1 MSADKCIE
9 YIKARLHNSLNPKGA
24 KNQKFEEALTEEGPA
39 REAIEEFCG
48 GGNKRLLVATLGRGD
63 VPEVTNELPETFRRK
78 LIYFLKPPEIDPNNK
93 LDISDLRNKVLC
105 AELTD
110 NLLENLKGLMN
121 EIVCPLV
128 RTPKNREG
136 WPSVSTKEVMLHLD
150 KYMSSLHVAVG
161 QSAGRTLLPPPVPQA
176 YDENIPEAERV
187 HHLQSVVIEWS
198 QLISDITSKTPE
210 MLHEKGNPTPLEE
223 IKFWKEKA
231 ADLEN
236 VQKQLQ
242 SEQTQGVIKILSE
255 KKSPYIKDFK
265 ELETKVGTS
274 IAEAR
279 ENLQF
284 LKALEKY
291 FKEISNCM
299 EFDETPLLF
308 PPLLHLMILVWKTSK
323 TYNTKKRLL
332 NLMQEVSNL
341 VIEKASAHC
350 AGQEIWKHVENEDTK
365 EAKKL
370 LQQAVD
376 ICKKLKVSF
385 AEYQKIASQELPE
398 NGEAWDVDANDVFIR
413 LNTFI
418 ERCKDVDEFLS
429 VHLCFDKLQPG
440 RIVFGSSKGLELTE
454 HLEKV
459 YAKFTK
465 SAKEF
470 QDVKYDVIDID
481 ADEFD
486 DDFFAFRMK
495 IRQLERTLGAM
506 LIDGYEDITTI
517 LARYDLLEA
526 FGDIIQR
533 PLIKDAL
540 EKKQHTLLKEYRD
553 ELISVQARF
562 LEERDNPC
570 LDVNKSPL
578 AGVLQWC
585 KGLMGRIEVAEN
597 SIDRYTMDTKNGD
610 LAKEVVQLHET
621 VIKMMKDFMN
631 EKIEAWKGEVKG
643 SSQTKLDLP
652 LLTREEDTRKLNV
665 NFDPSLV
672 RLLQEVRYM
681 HLLHLDVPDYAEVIY
696 EQHEKYREFTGKLEL
711 VKNMYNEMITT
722 LHPVEYPLIAEEVKN
737 MDGLLEDGI
746 ASINWNSDVAREF
759 IDKNLK
765 KTTEIYQ
772 RVTLMH
778 DNFKKI
784 MDKLESFA
792 LVPLFER
799 KAKTI
804 TAYAQ
809 GELLK
814 TIATEKDKG
823 RLIDLDGKQREF
835 AKLLAST
842 CKSLEVDKGSDIWK
856 NYLIYVEESIEKY
869 LAKNIVVSTQALL
882 DQFDEKKL
890 AKGEVMPLVTV
901 KLELEGKEV
910 ELNALSDEK
919 KVDPDDIDAKDI
931 FKIVL
936 DWAKD
941 FFHVGSVMKK
951 FSDGKDYLD
960 RLKDNKT
967 EIELFLDKKRGTIK
981 TSVDQ
986 QMKTLQ
992 AVLDRTQASTS
1003 QLRKQFEDFEALWAT
1018 SLEDEF
1024 QSFMELLEQKKE
1036 KWMKAN
1042 EGKSMSPMTESEIEL
1057 KEFEKKIVKYRKF
1070 RTEVESMDSP
1080 VEIGWLKINC
1090 DPIKNTLEEWVTK
1103 RINNFTSYLFNEVTF
1118 KLNTVEMQMIE
1129 VNKGLKEVSPDSP
1142 NVSQEL
1148 KDVLGYIQTVRT
1160 REKEVKNMFEPMR
1173 ATVKLLTK
1181 YGRPFSEEENK
1192 SLTDAPQKWEATC
1205 KKVDKVSE
1213 SIQKL
1218 QTAEVEKIKAR
1229 VREYFDTVLSVR
1241 RDFQNQDAFNFGAGI
1256 EAAYKSMEEQY
1267 NKLNEVENRI
1277 DNLTAEELLF
1287 ECENKSASY
1296 KKKVELCR
1304 HENKNLKIIWD
1315 FASLVHWMFT
1325 EWEKTLWNDIDAE
1338 KLGEECKKL
1347 QKQFRKYK
1355 KQCGQYKAYLGL
1367 DDKIKNMM
1375 VILPLIS
1382 DLHSESMKDRHWDR
1396 LMKETKKHFVMGPK
1410 FCLKDMIDLDLHK
1423 FQDTV
1428 GDIVDEA
1435 DKQAKI
1441 QVQLAR
1447 IKTTWADMKLEF
1459 QEHKSGVMMLQPSE
1473 DLTIALEENMA
1484 SLQTMQA
1491 QGKNVEFFRK
1501 DVDYWTDCLRTVE
1514 TVFNDWVE
1522 VQTNW
1527 GSLETIFIG
1536 SEDIRK
1542 QLPQDAARFE
1552 GIDSK
1557 FRALMQEV
1565 VKTPKVTDALNDKK
1579 RLRLLDEMKTG
1590 LEQCEKS
1597 LFAYLEVKRM
1607 FFPRFY
1613 FVSNAALLDILSNG
1627 GNPQAIQKHL
1637 GDCFNNVIRLQF
1649 KKEEKALSTPELKDL
1664 ESMLKKNGDIWCTQW
1679 KKGTGE
1685 AEKLAEKYCNGQ
1697 SEEKKKEWFN
1707 KLYEE
1712 WKAAPFTKFATGM
1725 YSSAGKE
1732 YIEFHEP
1739 YECKGAV
1746 EAWLRNLVKHHNET
1760 MIRKLGVAKFEA
1772 DHWHEKPRHKWLFDF
1787 SAQNA
1792 LTASFTVWTEEV
1804 EAQFEALAEG
1814 NETALKDYLKV
1825 YDERLSHLID
1835 LVLGRLNKRDRV
1847 KVITLI
1853 TIDVHS
1859 RDVVQMLIDRKVADA
1874 EAFDWQ
1880 CQMRYY
1886 WDKEKRVCDTKI
1898 MDSTFHNSFEYI
1910 GNTGRLV
1917 ITPLTDRCYITLSQ
1931 ALTLKMGGAPAGPAG
1946 TGKTETVKDLGR
1958 GVGIPVYVFNC
1969 SEQMN
1974 VESMSAIYK
1983 GLSQVGAWG
1992 CFDEFNRIR
2001 IEVLSVVAT
2010 QVTCVLNALK
2020 TNAKEFDMMGDSLKM
2035 VPTVGMFITM
2045 NPGYAGRTE
2054 LPENLKAL
2062 FRPCAMVVPDTR
2074 LICENMLMSEGFRG
2088 ARVLAYKFTTLYNLS
2103 KELLS
2108 QQRFYDWGLRATKAV
2123 LRVAGGLKREAPPGT
2138 EEDVVLMRALRDF
2151 NLPKLVQEDKDIFRQ
2166 LCSDLFPGR
2175 SNVARIMDQDLVN
2188 ATKEACIKMKLQPEA
2203 GFMDKVVEMQEL
2215 FNIRHSVFII
2225 GPASAG
2231 KTKIWNCLAEANKIL
2246 NNNVVFMPLNPKA
2259 VRNNDLYGYLTKTEW
2274 HDGILS
2280 TIMRDMARNNPPYKA
2295 EQNVKWI
2302 VLDGDV
2308 DAEWIESL
2316 NTVMDDN
2323 KVLTLVS
2330 NERIP
2335 LSDAM
2340 RLLFEVANLNHATP
2354 ATVSRAGILYVNP
2367 GDVGPKPFLDSW
2379 LAQQN
2384 FAPTGKRDDKLKSH
2398 LSALF
2403 NKYASFEDMYEIR
2416 KETDPVVPV
2425 GQITK
2430 MKSLCYLMEG
2440 ILDEMNVTFLK
2451 GMNKNQLEEAG
2462 TILHSDAAATYLEAA
2477 FAYAAAWALGGMNI
2491 NEKNND
2497 SRRRFNSWWKVK
2509 HKKDVEYKALDA
2521 KKGFDVFSFFP
2532 DEKGEMKMWESVV
2545 PDYKAGANANLVTQ
2559 VFVPTDETLRVTR
2572 ILDLISKTAY
2582 TPTGMPNRPGREQC
2596 WGVMLV
2602 GGAGTG
2608 KTAIIENY
2616 LRNETDEQTV
2626 FKTINLNFYTD
2637 AVALKDILESAITKR
2652 QGRTFGP
2659 PVPKKLI
2666 YYVDDINMQK
2676 VDTYDTQ
2683 STSELIRQ
2691 HMDYGVWYDTKALDQ
2706 KTIVDT
2712 QYLSSMNPKAGSFTI
2727 NPRLQSH
2734 FTTVGCMMP
2743 TKDTLNG
2750 IFSQVMTSHMQDF
2763 KDEVKAMTPRLVD
2776 ACIDIHSRVADKF
2789 LPSSVKFH
2797 YLFNMRELGKLFQG
2811 LCRSEKTKSTRTSM
2825 MYLFQHECMRVY
2837 HDRLL
2842 SRDDVQLFIKEVET
2856 MKGKHFVDE
2865 VRLAREEAKAEEEKA
2880 AAAAGGEE
2888 KKKDKKKGDE
2898 PVIFTTFEKAGG
2910 LYQKSDSMS
2919 KLRVVLDGKLEEY
2932 NEENATMD
2940 LVLFGMAMEHVTRIC
2955 RIVEQ
2960 DRGNALLVGVGGS
2973 GKQSLSR
2980 LAAKGICG
2988 YEVFQIK
2995 VTQTYRES
3003 DLKTDL
3009 QTLYKKTGEKNQQVA
3024 FLLTDAQIVD
3034 DKWLVYINDT
3044 LSSGYVPDLFAPE
3057 DLEGIC
3063 GGLRSAAKAEG
3074 IPDNP
3079 TALMDFFISRVR
3091 RNLHIIL
3098 CFSPVGDVMRQRCR
3112 KFPGLINCTE
3122 IDWFHPWPREALK
3135 SVSERFISTMPAF
3148 ESKPALLP
3156 KVSSHMAE
3164 VHLAVE
3170 NASEQYLRAEKRYFY
3185 TTPKSFLE
3193 LIAFYKSLFEKS
3205 KTKLDKSI
3213 ERLEKGIAVL
3223 ANTGAKV
3230 AELQDD
3236 LKRTMVIVE
3245 EKKVAAAAAIK
3256 DANEK
3261 KSVVEREQAIAD
3273 KEAAKASVIEQEAN
3287 DFKNKCQDDL
3297 DKVQPILDAA
3307 TKAVDCLEV
3316 KQIQTFKSFT
3326 NPPSGTPLVTDS
3338 VAILLGKDGKGWS
3351 PGWKSGKKLLSNPSA
3366 LIEELKAF
3374 DGRVIPEDRVTKAD
3388 KIISQEVFTVEIMMG
3403 KSEAAA
3409 NLCGWVCNIVRFY
3422 KVYKDVA
3429 PKMKALEEAQARAK
3443 AAADQVAALNAKVAQ
3458 LQAALDAAIKSKE
3471 AAEDEKA
3478 KVEADAKKCQD
3489 KLFTA
3494 DRLVGGLAGEKIRW
3508 GESVKQFKAQAETM
3522 IGDVMLSAAFVSY
3535 IGAFNAEFRMKLWK
3549 HTWMKDLEKKQIPI
3563 RENLD
3568 PLRMLSNES
3577 MFAQWQNEGLAA
3589 DRNSFE
3595 NAAILCQCKRWP
3607 LLIDPQLQGSKWIEN
3622 HYPDMKKITMNTKN
3636 WMRTV
3641 KEGVQFG
3648 YTVYLHSILENLDAS
3663 LDPVVAQQI
3672 VRGRGGKGAQI
3683 NLGELVDYDMNF
3695 KLVIQTKL
3703 PNPHYKPEIA
3713 AQTTLINFMVTESG
3727 LEDQLLAL
3735 VVNKE
3740 RPDLEE
3746 KKAALVRAI
3755 NEYNIEL
3762 AALEDKLL
3770 AMLNEADPN
3779 TILDNIELID
3789 GLELTKSKSV
3799 EVNQKVSE
3807 AKEAEIQI
3815 NEARN
3820 KYRAVA
3826 QEASWIYFLLM
3837 QLWTVDH
3844 MYQYSLAAFTTFF
3857 FKAIDRADKPKDPND
3872 VKFRVAA
3879 LKKTI
3884 RITIFRWVNRG
3895 TFSRHKMILVAQLL
3909 FKLMRKRSPDLKV
3922 DFNKTYFKFL
3932 LQGTKKFGEEKP
3944 PTLNWLPDAS
3954 WASLCA
3960 LAELKGFDSL
3970 ATDVVASPNRFKE
3983 WYNKPRPE
3991 VLPLPSNWRKLIQ
4004 QNFFMHMLVVRA
4016 IRPDRLT
4023 ASMNIYAER
4032 TLPDGKNYTQCDAGV
4047 SFTEILKRSLDDS
4060 ATTTPIFFILS
4071 PGADPVVNLQ
4081 DIGSKNGYFP
4091 KKWHRVALG
4100 EGQDVVAMR
4109 KLAIGVKE
4117 GHWVILE
4124 NIHLM
4129 PSWTGELEKA
4139 LNDYTSEGAYHPDFR
4154 LFLSAEPSNKIPIGL
4169 LERSIK
4175 LTNEP
4180 PQGLTQNLKR
4190 AFATFEKE
4198 EFEYK
4203 DGKVKMIL
4211 FALCHFHAV
4220 IIERCKFGPKG
4231 WNRSY
4236 PFNTGDLENSGQ
4248 VLSNYLERG
4257 SGGDKIPWSDL
4268 RYIFGEILYGG
4279 HITDDWDRRL
4289 NMTYMR
4295 FYFRAELLDGM
4306 ELFPF
4311 SESYPDEK
4319 FPSPEPLP
4327 YDEYFT
4333 YIDEYLKVESPVAYG
4348 MHPNA
4353 EIAVRTLEGE
4363 NLFKVVQELQPRGS
4377 DDSDESGG
4385 QEAKEEEN
4393 PVRALL
4399 NAILE
4404 RVKPIQFDTEDI
4416 ATRIGSE
4423 ERGPYQNVFLQECD
4437 RMNVLRNE
4445 IKDSL
4450 EELELGMKGELQ
4462 MSDRME
4468 ELAQSLELNRVPSG
4482 WVAKAYPSLRKLA
4495 EWLDNLMERAEQL
4508 QKWTDEP
4515 TAIPVV
4521 TDLSLCFN
4529 PQSFLT
4535 SIMQVT
4541 AQTQQKELDKLTI
4554 MTDVTRKQPEE
4565 LEVAVRDGAYVTGLW
4580 LEAARWDS
4588 KQSCLEECLPRV
4600 LFDRMPVIVCRAIL
4614 RDKLEKNGVYT
4625 CPCYKTTDR
4634 GPTYVFDAT
4643 LRTKAPA
4650 DKWILSGVVMLL
4662 EVPMA

>member
-1 MSADKCIE
+1 M
-9 YIKARLHNSLNPKGA
+9 
-24 KNQKFEEALTEEGPA
+24 
-39 REAIEEFCG
+39 
-48 GGNKRLLVATLGRGD
+48 
-63 VPEVTNELPETFRRK
+63 
-78 LIYFLKPPEIDPNNK
+78 
-93 LDISDLRNKVLC
+93 
-105 AELTD
+105 
-110 NLLENLKGLMN
+110 
-121 EIVCPLV
+121 
-128 RTPKNREG
+128 
-136 WPSVSTKEVMLHLD
+136 STKEVMLQLNQ
-150 KYMSSLHVAVG
+150 YASSLHVAVG
-161 QSAGRTLLPPPVPQA
+161 QSAGRTLLPPPLPQA
-176 YDENIPEAERV
+176 YDEKVDEQERV
-187 HHLQSVVIEWS
+187 HLLQSIVIEWS
-198 QLISDITSKTPE
+198 NLLGAITSKDPVE
-210 MLHEKGNPTPLEE
+210 MHDTGAPTPVDE
-223 IKFWKEKA
+223 IKYWKEHKE
-231 ADLEN
+231 DLSN
-236 VQKQLQ
+236 VRQQLR
-242 SEQTQGVIKILSE
+242 SEQTQGVIKILTE
-255 KKSPYIKDFK
+255 KKSPYIKEFK
-265 ELETKVGTS
+265 ELEAKVSTC
-274 IAEAR
+274 IEAAQ
-279 ENLQF
+279 ENLMY
-284 LKALEKY
+284 LKILEKY
-291 FKEISNCM
+291 FKEIDNCS
-299 EFDETPLLF
+299 ELGEVPDLF
-308 PPLLHLMILVWKTSK
+308 APMFHLMIMTWKTSK
-323 TYNTKKRLL
+323 SYNTKERLV
-332 NLMQEVSNL
+332 NLMRENSNL
-341 VIEKASAHC
+341 VIQKAMAHC
-350 AGQEIWKHVENEDTK
+350 SGQDIWKFVNNDSTGD
-365 EAKKL
+365 AKKL
-370 LQQAVD
+370 LAEVMQ
-376 ICKKLKVSF
+376 ICKAFKTTF
-385 AEYQKIASQELPE
+385 AEYQKIASQELE
-398 NGEAWDVDANDVFIR
+398 DSGDTWDVEHNDVFMR

-418 ERCKDVDEFLS
+418 ERCKDLDEFLT
-429 VHLCFDKLQPG
+429 VLMCFEKLEPG
-440 RIVFGSSKGLELTE
+440 RVVYGGSKGLELTE

-459 YAKFTK
+459 HAKFMN
-465 SAKEF
+465 AAREF
-470 QDVKYDVIDID
+470 QNVKYDVVDVD
-481 ADEFD
+481 AEEFD
-486 DDFFAFRMK
+486 DDFFAFRVQVQK
-495 IRQLERTLGAM
+495 LEKTLAAM
-506 LIDGYEDITTI
+506 IIDSYHDGTTI
-517 LARYDLLEA
+517 ISRFDLLQT
-526 FGDIIQR
+526 FGDVIQR
-533 PLIKDAL
+533 PLIKEEL
-540 EKKQHTLLKEYRD
+540 EKKELELLKEYRD
-553 ELISVQARF
+553 ELMHVQNKF
-562 LEERDNPC
+562 LTEKHNPF
-570 LDVNKSPL
+570 LDVNKAPL
-578 AGVLQWC
+578 AGKLQWC
-585 KGLMGRIEVAEN
+585 QALVDRIESSN
-597 SIDRYTMDTKNGD
+597 KQIKNYIITTSTSD
-610 LAKEVVQLHET
+610 LSKEVVSLDKKVMAALREY
-621 VIKMMKDFMN
+621 MN
-631 EKIEAWKGEVKG
+631 EGVDEWKGEVKKT
-643 SSQTKLDLP
+643 SQSKLDQP
-652 LLTREEDTRKLNV
+652 LLARDAKTRKLTV

-672 RLLQEVRYM
+672 RTLSEVRY
-681 HLLHLDVPDYAEVIY
+681 LLILKLDVPDYAEVIY
-696 EQHEKYREFTGKLEL
+696 EQNDRFREFTGKLEL

-737 MDGLLEDGI
+737 MDQLLEDGL
-746 ASINWNSDVAREF
+746 ATINWNSDTARDF
-759 IDKNLK
+759 IEKNLK
-765 KTTEIYQ
+765 KTTEIYG

-778 DNFKKI
+778 DHFKQI
-784 MDKLESFA
+784 CDMLDKFA
-792 LVPLFER
+792 IVPLMER
-799 KAKTI
+799 KAKPVI
-804 TAYAQ
+804 CQ
-809 GELLK
+809 VQKDLLK
-814 TIATEKDKG
+814 HVATDKDKG
-823 RLIDLDGKQREF
+823 RLHELDRKQKKF
-835 AKLLAST
+835 AKLLAKT
-842 CKSLEVDKGSDIWK
+842 CEAMEADKSSDIWK
-856 NYLIYVEESIEKY
+856 NYLKYVEEHILKY
-869 LAKNIVVSTQALL
+869 LAKNVVTSLQYLIN
-882 DQFDEKKL
+882 QFDQKKL
-890 AKGEVMPLVTV
+890 AKGEILPLLSI
-901 KLELEGKEV
+901 KLELDEEV
-910 ELNALSDEK
+910 EFNALYDEK
-919 KVDPDDIDAKDI
+919 KDVDPNDKDVW
-931 FKIVL
+931 KIVQG
-936 DWAKD
+936 WANQ
-941 FFHVGSVMKK
+941 FFEVGQVMKR
-951 FSDGKDYLD
+951 FSDGKDYLQD
-960 RLKDNKT
+960 LIDNKT
-967 EIELFLDKKRGTIK
+967 ETVVQRDEKLGPLK
-981 TSVDQ
+981 TSVADR
-986 QMKTLQ
+986 MKTLQ
-992 AVLDRTQASTS
+992 RMLDSS
-1003 QLRKQFEDFEALWAT
+1003 QSECSKLRNKYEDFEELWGST
-1018 SLEDEF
+1018 LEEEF
-1024 QSFMELLEQKKE
+1024 TEFMKNLIEKKKKAAKKE
-1036 KWMKAN
+1036 
-1042 EGKSMSPMTESEIEL
+1042 EGKFSPMAESELEL
-1057 KEFEKKIVKYRKF
+1057 KEFEKKIVKYRKL
-1070 RTEVESMDSP
+1070 RAEVEAMTTP
-1080 VEIGWLKINC
+1080 VEIQWLKIDC
-1090 DPIKNTLEEWVTK
+1090 TPVKNSLLDWTTK

-1129 VNKGLKEVSPDSP
+1129 VNAGLKEVSPDSP

-1148 KDVLGYIQTVRT
+1148 KDVLGYIQVVRT

-1192 SLTDAPQKWEATC
+1192 SLTDAPQKWDSTC

-1229 VREYFDTVLSVR
+1229 VRDFHEVVLTVR
-1241 RDFQNQDAFNFGAGI
+1241 REFGSQDAFEFERGI
-1256 EAAYKSMEEQY
+1256 EKAYASMEAQY
-1267 NKLNEVENRI
+1267 NKLNETEQKI
-1277 DNLTAEELLF
+1277 DELTKEELLF

-1296 KKKVELCR
+1296 KKKIDLCR
-1304 HENKNLKIIWD
+1304 NENRNLKIIWD
-1315 FASLVHWMFT
+1315 MASLIHWTFT

-1355 KQCGQYKAYLGL
+1355 KQCGQMKAYMGL

-1396 LMKETKKHFVMGPK
+1396 LKKETKKNFEMGPK
-1410 FCLKDMIDLDLHK
+1410 FCLKDMLNLELHL
-1423 FQDTV
+1423 FQETV

-1441 QVQLAR
+1441 HVQLER
-1447 IKTTWADMKLEF
+1447 IKSIWSTMKLEF
-1459 QEHKSGVMMLQPSE
+1459 EEHKSGVNMLKPSE

-1501 DVDYWTDCLRTVE
+1501 DVDFWTDCLRTVE
-1514 TVFNDWVE
+1514 TVFNDWIE

-1552 GIDSK
+1552 KIDAE
-1557 FRALMQEV
+1557 FRKLMEEV
-1565 VKTPKVTDALNDKK
+1565 VKTPLVTDALNDKK
-1579 RLRLLDEMKTG
+1579 RLKILDEMKNG
-1590 LEQCEKS
+1590 LQQCEKK
-1597 LFAYLEVKRM
+1597 LFQYLEVKRM

-1627 GNPQAIQKHL
+1627 SNPQAIQKHL

-1649 KKEEKALSTPELKDL
+1649 KKEEKDLPSPELRELEEVLRKEGDL
-1664 ESMLKKNGDIWCTQW
+1664 WCLKWQKGSESQ
-1679 KKGTGE
+1679 
-1685 AEKLAEKYCNGQ
+1685 KLAQKYAKGMDDTKQ
-1697 SEEKKKEWFN
+1697 KAWFN
-1707 KLYEE
+1707 ELYDK
-1712 WKAAPFTKFATGM
+1712 WKAAKYTKFATGM
-1725 YSSAGKE
+1725 YSAAGKE
-1732 YIEFHEP
+1732 YIPFHEP
-1739 YECKGAV
+1739 YECTGAV
-1746 EAWLRNLVKHHNET
+1746 EAWLRNLVVHHQET
-1760 MIRKLGVAKFEA
+1760 MTRLLGTAKGEA
-1772 DHWHEKPRHKWLFDF
+1772 DLWHEKPRHVWLFDY
-1787 SAQNA
+1787 SAQHA
-1792 LTASFTVWTEEV
+1792 LTASFTVWTEEC
-1804 EAQFEALAEG
+1804 EAQFEALSEG
-1814 NETALKDYLKV
+1814 NETAMKDYLKT
-1825 YDERLSHLID
+1825 YKKRLDHLID

-1859 RDVVQMLIDRKVADA
+1859 YDVIQMLIDNKISDC
-1874 EAFDWQ
+1874 EQFDWQ

-1886 WDKEKRVCDTKI
+1886 WDKEKRDCLTKI
-1898 MDSTFHNSFEYI
+1898 MDSTFHNSYEYI

-1974 VESMSAIYK
+1974 VQSMSAIYK
-1983 GLSQVGAWG
+1983 GLSQTGGWG

-2020 TNAKEFDMMGDSLKM
+2020 DNATDFEMMGEPLKM

-2103 KELLS
+2103 KELLT
-2108 QQRFYDWGLRATKAV
+2108 QQKFYDWGLRATKAV
-2123 LRVAGGLKREAPPGT
+2123 LRVAGGLKRAAPKGT
-2138 EEDVVLMRALRDF
+2138 EEDIVLMRALRDF

-2175 SNVARIMDQDLVN
+2175 SNVPRIMDEDLVKAVKK
-2188 ATKEACIKMKLQPEA
+2188 ATVQMKLQPEA

-2231 KTKIWNCLAEANKIL
+2231 KTEVWNCLALANKIL
-2246 NNNVVFMPLNPKA
+2246 GNQVVFMPLNPKA

-2280 TIMRDMARNNPPYKA
+2280 TIMRDMARNRPPYRE

-2335 LSDAM
+2335 LSDSM

-2367 GDVGPKPFLDSW
+2367 GDVGAKPFLDSW
-2379 LAQQN
+2379 LHSQKFGEGEDVKLRQN
-2384 FAPTGKRDDKLKSH
+2384 
-2398 LSALF
+2398 LSSLF
-2403 NKYASFEDMYEIR
+2403 NKYCSFEDLYEIR
-2416 KETDPVVPV
+2416 KETQPVVPV
-2425 GQITK
+2425 GEITK
-2430 MKSLCYLMEG
+2430 IKSMCFIMEG
-2440 ILDEMNVTFLK
+2440 LLDEMRARFLK
-2451 GMNKNQLEEAG
+2451 GMNKEQLKEAG
-2462 TILHSDAAATYLEAA
+2462 TLLHNETVSKYLESA
-2477 FAYAAAWALGGMNI
+2477 FAYAAVWAMGGMNI

-2497 SRRRFNSWWKVK
+2497 SRRRFNSWWKQK
-2509 HKKDVEYKALDA
+2509 HKKDVEYTSQDA
-2521 KKGFDVFSFFP
+2521 KKPFDAFSFFP
-2532 DEKGEMKMWESVV
+2532 DEKGMMKEWDGVV
-2545 PDYKAGANANLVTQ
+2545 PKYAPGANAHLVTQ

-2572 ILDLISKTAY
+2572 IVDLLCSTAY
-2582 TPTGMPNRPGREQC
+2582 MADGKHRKGRKEC

-2608 KTAIIENY
+2608 KTAILDNY
-2616 LRNETDEQTV
+2616 LRNETPETTV

-2637 AVALKDILESAITKR
+2637 APALKDILESAIQKR

-2659 PVPKKLI
+2659 PVPKRLV

-2712 QYLSSMNPKAGSFTI
+2712 QYVSSMNPKAGSFTI

-2734 FTTVGCMMP
+2734 FTTIGCMMP
-2743 TKDTLNG
+2743 SKETLAG
-2750 IFSQVMTSHMQDF
+2750 VFKQVLDAHMKDF
-2763 KDEVKAMTPRLVD
+2763 KEEVKGMSGKVVD

-2811 LCRSEKTKSTRTSM
+2811 ICRSTKVIKRHEL
-2825 MYLFQHECMRVY
+2825 MYLYVHECMRVY

-2842 SRDDVQLFIKEVET
+2842 NKEDVEAFNKEVES
-2856 MKGKHFVDE
+2856 MKGKHFNEE
-2865 VRLAREEAKAEEEKA
+2865 VRMAKDIEKAEEEKA
-2880 AAAAGGEE
+2880 AAAAAAGGGEQ
-2888 KKKDKKKGDE
+2888 KQKGKKGSE
-2898 PVIFTTFEKAGG
+2898 PVIFTSFEKGG
-2910 LYQKSDSMS
+2910 GAYTKSKGM
-2919 KLRVVLDGKLEEY
+2919 KELRSVLDMKLEEY
-2932 NEENATMD
+2932 NEENAAMD
-2940 LVLFGMAMEHVTRIC
+2940 LVLFGMAMEHVTRIV

-2988 YEVFQIK
+2988 YDVFQIK
-2995 VTQTYRES
+2995 VTQTYREA

-3009 QTLYKKTGEKNQQVA
+3009 QTLYKKTGEKGQQVA

-3057 DLEGIC
+3057 DIEGIC

-3074 IPDNP
+3074 IPDDP
-3079 TALMDFFISRVR
+3079 TSLFNFFINRVR
-3091 RNLHIIL
+3091 KNLHIVL

-3122 IDWFHPWPREALK
+3122 IDWFHPWPRDALQ
-3135 SVSERFISTMPAF
+3135 SVSERFIATMPAF
-3148 ESKPALLP
+3148 DGRPQLLP
-3156 KVSSHMAE
+3156 LVSSHMAE
-3164 VHLAVE
+3164 VHLSVE
-3170 NASEQYLRAEKRYFY
+3170 KASEQYLKREKRYFY

-3193 LIAFYKSLFEKS
+3193 LIAFYKSLYKAS
-3205 KTKLDKSI
+3205 KGEIDKQI

-3223 ANTGAKV
+3223 ANTGMKV
-3230 AELQDD
+3230 AELQED
-3236 LKRTMVIVE
+3236 LKNKMVIVE
-3245 EKKVAAAAAIK
+3245 EKKAAAAVAIQK
-3256 DANEK
+3256 ANEQQAH
-3261 KSVVEREQAIAD
+3261 VEHEQGIAD
-3273 KEAAKASVIEQEAN
+3273 KEAGKASVIEEEAN
-3287 DFKNKCQDDL
+3287 KVRAQCQEDL

-3307 TKAVDCLEV
+3307 TKAVDCLDV
-3316 KQIQTFKSFT
+3316 KQMQTFKSFT
-3326 NPPSGTPLVTDS
+3326 NPPKGTPLVTDA
-3338 VAILLGKDGKGWS
+3338 VAILLGKDGKPWS
-3351 PGWKSGKKLLSNPSA
+3351 PGWKSGKKLLGNPSA

-3374 DGRVIPEDRVTKAD
+3374 DGRCIPDDRVTKAD
-3388 KIISQEVFTVEIMMG
+3388 KIIAQEVFDPQIMLS

-3429 PKMKALEEAQARAK
+3429 PKMKALDEAVGRAN
-3443 AAADQVAALNAKVAQ
+3443 AAAAQVKELNDKVAALKEK
-3458 LQAALDAAIKSKE
+3458 LALAIKTKE
-3471 AAEDEKA
+3471 DAEAERANVVAEA
-3478 KVEADAKKCQD
+3478 KRCED
-3489 KLFTA
+3489 KLKTA
-3494 DRLVGGLAGEKIRW
+3494 DRLVTGLAGEKIRW
-3508 GESVKQFKAQAETM
+3508 GNSVAEMKEQADTM
-3522 IGDVMLSAAFVSY
+3522 IGDVLLSASFVSY
-3535 IGAFNAEFRMKLWK
+3535 IGAFNAEFREKLWK
-3549 HTWMKDLEKKQIPI
+3549 KTWMKDLEKKKIPM
-3563 RENLD
+3563 REALD
-3568 PLRMLSNES
+3568 PLKMLSDES
-3577 MFAQWQNEGLAA
+3577 RFAKWQNEGLAA

-3595 NAAILCQCKRWP
+3595 NAAIICQCKRWP
-3607 LLIDPQLQGSKWIEN
+3607 LMIDPQLQGSKWIEN
-3622 HYPDMKKITMNTKN
+3622 HYPDMKKITMNTRN
-3636 WMRTV
+3636 WMRMV

-3648 YTVYLHSILENLDAS
+3648 YTIYLHSILENLDAS

-3672 VRGRGGKGAQI
+3672 VKGRGGKGAQI
-3683 NLGELVDYDMNF
+3683 NLGGLVDYDMKF

-3746 KKAALVRAI
+3746 KKAALVKAI
-3755 NEYNIEL
+3755 NDYNIEL
-3762 AALEDKLL
+3762 ANLEDRLL
-3770 AMLNEADPN
+3770 QMLNSADPN

-3789 GLELTKSKSV
+3789 GLELTKKKSV
-3799 EVNQKVSE
+3799 EVAQKVDE
-3807 AKEAEIQI
+3807 AREAEIQI

-3837 QLWTVDH
+3837 QLWTIDH
-3844 MYQYSLAAFTTFF
+3844 MYQYSLQAFTTFF
-3857 FKAIDRADKPKDPND
+3857 FKAIERAEKPKDPND

-3895 TFSRHKMILVAQLL
+3895 TFSRHKLILVAQLV

-3922 DFNKTYFKFL
+3922 TFNRSYFDFL
-3932 LQGTKKFGEEKP
+3932 LMGPKKLGEDKP
-3944 PTLNWLPDAS
+3944 PALAWLPDAG
-3954 WASLCA
+3954 WASLNA
-3960 LAELKGFDSL
+3960 LSELKGFESL
-3970 ATDVVASPNRFKE
+3970 VSDVVASPNRFKE

-3991 VLPLPSNWRKLIQ
+3991 VLPLPSAWRKLLTD
-4004 QNFFMHMLVVRA
+4004 NFFMHMLVVRA

-4023 ASMNIYAER
+4023 ASMNIYAQN
-4032 TLPDGKNYTQCDAGV
+4032 TLPDGKDYTQCDAGV

-4081 DIGSKNGYFP
+4081 DIGGRRDYFP

-4100 EGQDVVAMR
+4100 EGQDVVAMK
-4109 KLAIGVKE
+4109 KLEIGVKE

-4129 PSWTGELEKA
+4129 PSWTGELEKK
-4139 LNDYTSEGAYHPDFR
+4139 LNDYTSEGAYHEDFR

-4180 PQGLTQNLKR
+4180 PQGLVQNLKR

-4211 FALCHFHAV
+4211 FTLCHYHAV

-4268 RYIFGEILYGG
+4268 QYIFGQILYGG

-4289 NMTYMR
+4289 NETYMR
-4295 FYFRAELLDGM
+4295 FYFKNELLDGM

-4333 YIDEYLKVESPVAYG
+4333 YIDEYLKVESPVAFG

-4363 NLFKVVQELQPRGS
+4363 SLFKVVQELQPRGA
-4377 DDSDESGG
+4377 DDDDEESG
-4385 QEAKEEEN
+4385 EKKEEEN
-4393 PVRALL
+4393 PIRSLL
-4399 NAILE
+4399 NSILE
-4404 RVKPIQFDTEDI
+4404 KVKPIQYDTEDI
-4416 ATRIGSE
+4416 ATRIGAE

-4437 RMNVLRNE
+4437 RMNVLRDE
-4445 IKDSL
+4445 IKMSL

-4462 MSDRME
+4462 MSDSME
-4468 ELAQSLELNRVPSG
+4468 ALSSSLELNRVPNN
-4482 WVAKAYPSLRKLA
+4482 WVAKAYPSLKSLA
-4495 EWLDNLMERAEQL
+4495 EWLDNLMERSEQL
-4508 QKWTDEP
+4508 TRWCDEP
-4515 TAIPVV
+4515 TSIPVV

-4565 LEVAVRDGAYVTGLW
+4565 VETAVRDGAYVTGLY

-4588 KQSCLEECLPRV
+4588 KQACLEECYPRV
-4600 LFDRMPVIVCRAIL
+4600 LFDKVPVVVCRAVL
-4614 RDKLEKNGVYT
+4614 REKLETNGVYT
-4625 CPCYKTTDR
+4625 CPVYKTTFR
-4634 GPTYVFDAT
+4634 GPTYVFNAT
-4643 LRTKAPA
+4643 LRTKHPA
-4650 DKWILSGVVMLL
+4650 DKWTLAGVVMLL
-4662 EVPMA
+4662 EVPAV

>member
-1 MSADKCIE
+1 M
-9 YIKARLHNSLNPKGA
+9 
-24 KNQKFEEALTEEGPA
+24 
-39 REAIEEFCG
+39 
-48 GGNKRLLVATLGRGD
+48 GRGD
-63 VPEVTNELPETFRRK
+63 VPVVTNEMPETFRRK
-78 LIYFLKPPEIDPNNK
+78 LIYFLKPPDVDPDTK
-93 LDISDLRNKVLC
+93 LDVSVLRSRVLC
-105 AELTD
+105 AEVTD
-110 NLLENLKGLMN
+110 NLLVNLKGLMN
-121 EIVCPLV
+121 EVVCPVV

-136 WPSVSTKEVMLHLD
+136 WPSVSTKEIMLHLD
-150 KYMSSLHVAVG
+150 KYMSNLHVAVG
-161 QSAGRTLLPPPVPQA
+161 QYTGRTMLPPPLPQA
-176 YDENIPEAERV
+176 YDESIPEAERL
-187 HHLQSVVIEWS
+187 HHMQSCVIQWS
-198 QLISDITSKTPE
+198 ELISAITKKAPE
-210 MLHEKGNPTPLEE
+210 ALHTAKNHPTPIEE
-223 IKFWKEKA
+223 IKFWKEKKE
-231 ADLEN
+231 DLES
-236 VQKQLQ
+236 VRDQLR
-242 SEQTQGVIKILSE
+242 SEKTQGVIKVLSE
-255 KKSPYIKDFK
+255 KKSPYMKDFM
-265 ELETKVGTS
+265 ELQDKVGTS
-274 IAEAR
+274 IEEAK
-279 ENLQF
+279 ENLMY
-284 LKALEKY
+284 LKIIEKY
-291 FKEISNCM
+291 VKEIANCM
-299 EFDETPLLF
+299 EFEETVDIY

-323 TYNTKKRLL
+323 TYNTKGRLL
-332 NLMQEVSNL
+332 NLMQEISNL
-341 VIEKASAHC
+341 VIEKASAYC

-365 EAKKL
+365 EAQKL
-370 LQQAVD
+370 LEQAVD
-376 ICKKLKVSF
+376 VCKKLKTSF
-385 AEYQKIASQELPE
+385 IEYQKIASTELPDS
-398 NGEAWDVDANDVFIR
+398 GEAWDVEPSDVFIR

-418 ERCKDVDEFLS
+418 ERCKDVNEFLS
-429 VHLCFDKLQPG
+429 AMLCFEKLEPG
-440 RIVFGSSKGLELTE
+440 RIVFGAAKGLELTE
-454 HLEKV
+454 HLERV
-459 YAKFTK
+459 YERFKKA
-465 SAKEF
+465 SDDF
-470 QDVKYDVIDID
+470 QNAKYDVIDID
-481 ADEFD
+481 AEEFD
-486 DDFFAFRMK
+486 DDFFAFRVK
-495 IRQLERTLGAM
+495 IRQLERTLAAM
-506 LIDGYEDITTI
+506 LIDSYDDNTTI
-517 LARYDLLEA
+517 LARFDLLDA
-526 FGDIIQR
+526 FHEVIQR
-533 PLIKDAL
+533 PLIKEEL
-540 EKKQHTLLKEYRD
+540 EKKQIVLLQEYREEIVD
-553 ELISVQARF
+553 VETRF
-562 LEERDNPC
+562 LNEKDNPQM
-570 LDVNKSPL
+570 DVNAAPL
-578 AGVLQWC
+578 AGSLKWC
-585 KGLMGRIEVAEN
+585 KGLMDRIDIVAQN
-597 SIDRYTMDTKNGD
+597 IDKFTMETKTGD
-610 LAKEVVQLHET
+610 LAKEVVQLHKT
-621 VIKMMKDFMN
+621 VVESMKNYMN
-631 EKIEAWKGEVKG
+631 GIIDSWKGDVK
-643 SSQTKLDLP
+643 SHSQNKLDQP
-652 LLTREEDTRKLNV
+652 LLTRDEETRTLKV
-665 NFDPSLV
+665 NFDASLT
-672 RLLQEVRYM
+672 RMLNEIRYM

-696 EQHEKYREFTGKLEL
+696 EQNEKYREFNGKLTL
-711 VKNMYNEMITT
+711 VRNMYNEMITN
-722 LHPVEYPLIAEEVKN
+722 LHEVEYPLISEEIKN
-737 MDGLLEDGI
+737 IDSMLEDGI
-746 ASINWNSDVAREF
+746 TTINWNSDTAREF
-759 IDKNLK
+759 IDRNLK
-765 KTTEIYQ
+765 KTQEIYD
-772 RVTLMH
+772 RVVLMH
-778 DNFKKI
+778 DNFSKI
-784 MDKLESFA
+784 KDMLDKFA
-792 LVPLFER
+792 VVPLFER
-799 KAKTI
+799 KAKTVNSK
-804 TAYAQ
+804 AQ
-809 GELLK
+809 SDMLLNV
-814 TIATEKDKG
+814 ASEKEKG
-823 RLIDLDGKQREF
+823 RLVDLDAKQREF
-835 AKLLAST
+835 AKLLAKT
-842 CKSLEVDKGSDIWK
+842 CQTMECDKGSDIWK
-856 NYLIYVEESIEKY
+856 NYLMYVEESILFY
-869 LAKNIVVSTQALL
+869 LSKNVIVSIQKLL

-890 AKGEVMPLVTV
+890 AKGEVNPLLSI
-901 KLELEGKEV
+901 KLELYEKEV
-910 ELNALSDEK
+910 ELNALYDDLKHED
-919 KVDPDDIDAKDI
+919 DPESKDV
-931 FKIVL
+931 FQIVL
-936 DWAKD
+936 AWAQD
-941 FFHVGSVMKK
+941 FFQVGSVMKK
-951 FSDGKDYLD
+951 FSDQKDYLSS
-960 RLKDNKT
+960 LVDNKT
-967 EIELFLDKKRGTIK
+967 EVEIFLDKKRGTIK
-981 TSVDQ
+981 TSVKA
-986 QMKTLQ
+986 QMKALNLVIDKVRAECTKLQ
-992 AVLDRTQASTS
+992 KEYEA
-1003 QLRKQFEDFEALWAT
+1003 FEPLWGSA
-1018 SLEDEF
+1018 LEDEF
-1024 QSFMELLEQKKE
+1024 ADFMKLLIQKKE
-1036 KWMKAN
+1036 KWTTANDGKA
-1042 EGKSMSPMTESEIEL
+1042 MSPMVESEIEL
-1057 KEFEKKIVKYRKF
+1057 KDFEKKIVKYRKY
-1070 RTEVESMDSP
+1070 RADVEAMPTP
-1080 VEIGWLKINC
+1080 VEVKWLKIDC
-1090 DPIKNTLEEWVTK
+1090 TPIKNSLEDWVAK

-1118 KLNTVEMQMIE
+1118 KLNNVEMQMNE
-1129 VNKGLKEVSPDSP
+1129 VNEGLKEVSPDSE

-1160 REKEVKNMFEPMR
+1160 RKHVVKNMFEPMR

-1181 YGRPFSEEENK
+1181 YGRPFSEEDNK
-1192 SLTDAPQKWEATC
+1192 ALTDAPQKWEATC
-1205 KKVDKVSE
+1205 NKVDKVSE

-1218 QTAEVEKIKAR
+1218 QTAEAERIRAR
-1229 VREYFDTVLSVR
+1229 VRDYFDTVLSVR
-1241 RDFQNQDAFNFGAGI
+1241 REFQNQDAFNFEKGI
-1256 EAAYKSMEEQY
+1256 EAAFISMGDQY
-1267 NKLNEVENRI
+1267 TVLNEVETKI
-1277 DNLTAEELLF
+1277 DMLTSEEKLF
-1287 ECENKSASY
+1287 ECEVKSAAY
-1296 KKKVELCR
+1296 KRKIELCR
-1304 HENKNLKIIWD
+1304 NENRSLKIIWD
-1315 FASLVHWMFT
+1315 MASLVHWTFT
-1325 EWEKTLWNDIDAE
+1325 DWEKTLWHDIDAE

-1347 QKQFRKYK
+1347 QKQFRKFK
-1355 KQCGQYKAYLGL
+1355 KQCGQFKAYMGL

-1410 FCLKDMIDLDLHK
+1410 FCLKDMLDLELHK
-1423 FQDTV
+1423 FQEVV

-1441 QVQLAR
+1441 QVQLAK
-1447 IKTTWADMKLEF
+1447 IKATWADMKLEF
-1459 QEHKSGVMMLQPSE
+1459 QEHKSGVNMILASE

-1491 QGKNVEFFRK
+1491 QGKNVEFFRE

-1514 TVFNDWVE
+1514 SVFNDWVE
-1522 VQTNW
+1522 VQANW

-1552 GIDSK
+1552 GIDAK
-1557 FRALMQEV
+1557 FRKLMGEV
-1565 VKTPKVTDALNDKK
+1565 VKTPLVTDALNDKK
-1579 RLRLLDEMKTG
+1579 RKDLLDEMKKG

-1637 GDCFNNVIRLQF
+1637 GDCFNNVIRLQY
-1649 KKEEKALSTPELKDL
+1649 KKEEKALR
-1664 ESMLKKNGDIWCTQW
+1664 
-1679 KKGTGE
+1679 
-1685 AEKLAEKYCNGQ
+1685 
-1697 SEEKKKEWFN
+1697 
-1707 KLYEE
+1707 
-1712 WKAAPFTKFATGM
+1712 M
-1725 YSSAGKE
+1725 YSKAGKE
-1732 YIEFHEP
+1732 YIPFHEP

-1760 MIRKLGVAKFEA
+1760 MVRKLSIAKFEA

-1787 SAQNA
+1787 SAQNS

-1814 NETALKDYLKV
+1814 NETAMKDYLKM

-1835 LVLGRLNKRDRV
+1835 LVLGKLNKMERV

-1859 RDVVQMLIDRKVADA
+1859 RDVVQMLIDRKVQDN

-1886 WDKEKRVCDTKI
+1886 WDKEKRVCATKI

-2020 TNAKEFDMMGDSLKM
+2020 TNAETFDLMGDSLKLI
-2035 VPTVGMFITM
+2035 PTVGMFITM

-2123 LRVAGGLKREAPPGT
+2123 LRVAGGLKRAAPPGT
-2138 EEDVVLMRALRDF
+2138 EEDIVLMRALRDF
-2151 NLPKLVQEDKDIFRQ
+2151 NLPKLVQEDKAIFRQ

-2175 SNVARIMDQDLVN
+2175 SNVKRIMDEDLVN
-2188 ATKEACIKMKLQPEA
+2188 ACKVAAVQMKLQPET
-2203 GFMDKVVEMQEL
+2203 GFLDKVVEMQEL

-2231 KTKIWNCLAEANKIL
+2231 KTKIWNCLAEANKVL
-2246 NNNVVFMPLNPKA
+2246 GGQVVFMPLNPKA

-2280 TIMRDMARNNPPYKA
+2280 TIMRDMARNNPPYKE

-2340 RLLFEVANLNHATP
+2340 RMLFEVANLNHATP

-2367 GDVGPKPFLDSW
+2367 GDVGAKPFLDSW
-2379 LAQQN
+2379 LQQQV
-2384 FAPTGKRDDKLKSH
+2384 FAPTGKKDDKLRSH
-2398 LSALF
+2398 LSGLF
-2403 NKYASFEDMYEIR
+2403 NKYCSFDDLYEIR
-2416 KETDPVVPV
+2416 RETDPVVPV
-2425 GQITK
+2425 GEITK

-2440 ILDEMNVTFLK
+2440 LLDEMNKTFLK
-2451 GMNKNQLEEAG
+2451 GMNKVQLEEAG
-2462 TILHSDAAATYLEAA
+2462 TLLHNPDVVTYLEAA
-2477 FAYAAAWALGGMNI
+2477 FAYAAVWSLGGMNI

-2509 HKKDVEYKALDA
+2509 HKKDVEYKSSDP
-2521 KKGFDVFSFFP
+2521 KKPFDVFSFFP
-2532 DEKGEMKMWESVV
+2532 DQKGLMKEWDSVV
-2545 PDYKAGANANLVTQ
+2545 PDYKAGANARLVTQ

-2572 ILDLISKTAY
+2572 IVDLLCKTAY
-2582 TPTGMPNRPGREQC
+2582 TPGAQPNRPGREQC

-2608 KTAIIENY
+2608 KTAMLENY
-2616 LRNETDEQTV
+2616 LRNETDEKTV
-2626 FKTINLNFYTD
+2626 YKTINLNFYTD
-2637 AVALKDILESAITKR
+2637 APALKDILESAITKR

-2659 PVPKKLI
+2659 PVPKRLI
-2666 YYVDDINMQK
+2666 YYIDDINMQE
-2676 VDTYDTQ
+2676 VDKYDTQ

-2712 QYLSSMNPKAGSFTI
+2712 SYVSSMNPKAGSFTI

-2734 FTTVGCMMP
+2734 FTTIGCMMP
-2743 TKDTLNG
+2743 SKATLTG
-2750 IFSQVMTSHMQDF
+2750 IFKQILTFHMREF
-2763 KDEVKAMTPRLVD
+2763 KEEVRNMGERMVD
-2776 ACIDIHSRVADKF
+2776 ACIDIHSRVTDKF

-2811 LCRSEKTKSTRTSM
+2811 VCRSEKTKSTPTFM
-2825 MYLFQHECMRVY
+2825 LHLFEHECMRVY

-2842 SRDDVQLFIKEVET
+2842 SKEDIVSFNKEIANIKNKYFVE
-2856 MKGKHFVDE
+2856 E
-2865 VRLAREEAKAEEEKA
+2865 VRAAKEADKAAEEKA
-2880 AAAAGGEE
+2880 AAAAGGDGKAVVKRE
-2888 KKKDKKKGDE
+2888 DE
-2898 PVIFTTFEKAGG
+2898 PVIFTTFEQGG
-2910 LYQKSDSMS
+2910 GTLYLRSPGMS
-2919 KLRVVLDGKLEEY
+2919 QLRLVLDSKLEEY
-2932 NEENATMD
+2932 NEENAAMD
-2940 LVLFGMAMEHVTRIC
+2940 LVLFGMAMEHVTRIV

-2980 LAAKGICG
+2980 LASKGICG

-2995 VTQTYRES
+2995 VTQTYREA

-3009 QTLYKKTGEKNQQVA
+3009 QTLYKKTGEKNQQVS

-3044 LSSGYVPDLFAPE
+3044 LSSGYVPDLFPPE

-3063 GGLRSAAKAEG
+3063 GSLRSAAKAEG
-3074 IPDNP
+3074 YADDP

-3091 RNLHIIL
+3091 KNLHIIL

-3122 IDWFHPWPREALK
+3122 IDWFHPWPRDALQ
-3135 SVSERFISTMPAF
+3135 SVSERFIANMPVF
-3148 ESKPALLP
+3148 EARPELLP

-3164 VHLAVE
+3164 VHLSVE
-3170 NASEQYLRAEKRYFY
+3170 KASDRYLKQEKRYFY

-3193 LIAFYKSLFEKS
+3193 LIAFYKALYKKS
-3205 KTKLDKSI
+3205 KTEIDKSI
-3213 ERLEKGIAVL
+3213 ERLEKGINVL

-3230 AELQDD
+3230 AELQQD

-3245 EKKVAAAAAIK
+3245 EKKVAAAIAIK

-3261 KSVVEREQAIAD
+3261 KDVVEREQAIAD
-3273 KEAAKASVIEQEAN
+3273 KEAGKAKVIEDEAKAFEAQ
-3287 DFKNKCQDDL
+3287 CQDDL
-3297 DKVQPILDAA
+3297 NKVKPILEAA

-3326 NPPSGTPLVTDS
+3326 NPPSGTPLVTDA
-3338 VAILLGKDGKGWS
+3338 VAHLLGKDGKPWS
-3351 PGWKSGKKLLSNPSA
+3351 PGWKSGKKLLGNPGA
-3366 LIEELKAF
+3366 LIEELKNF
-3374 DGRVIPEDRVTKAD
+3374 DGRSIPEDRVAKAD
-3388 KIISQEVFTVEIMMG
+3388 KLIAKEVFTVETMMN

-3409 NLCGWVCNIVRFY
+3409 NLCGWVINIVRFY

-3443 AAADQVAALNAKVAQ
+3443 AAADQVAELNAKVAA
-3458 LQAALDAAIKSKE
+3458 LKAALDAAVKAKE
-3471 AAEDEKA
+3471 DAESEKA
-3478 KVEADAKKCQD
+3478 AVEAQAKRCQD
-3489 KLFTA
+3489 KLATA

-3508 GESVKQFKAQAETM
+3508 GQTVQEYKKQADTM

-3535 IGAFNAEFRMKLWK
+3535 IGAFNAEFRSHLWNK
-3549 HTWMKDLEKKQIPI
+3549 TWMKDLEKKQIPM
-3563 RENLD
+3563 RDELD
-3568 PLRMLSNES
+3568 PLKMLANDSQ
-3577 MFAQWQNEGLAA
+3577 FAQWQNEGLAA

-3595 NAAILCQCKRWP
+3595 NAAIICQCKRWP
-3607 LLIDPQLQGSKWIEN
+3607 LMIDPQLQGAKWIEN
-3622 HYPDMKKITMNTKN
+3622 HYPEMKKITMNTKN

-3641 KEGVQFG
+3641 KNGVQYG

-3672 VRGRGGKGAQI
+3672 VKGRGGKTAQI
-3683 NLGELVDYDMNF
+3683 NLGEMVDYDLNF

-3713 AQTTLINFMVTESG
+3713 AQTTLINFMVTETG

-3746 KKAALVRAI
+3746 KKKGLVRAI

-3762 AALEDKLL
+3762 AQLEDKLL
-3770 AMLNEADPN
+3770 AMLNAADPA

-3789 GLELTKSKSV
+3789 GLELTKQKSV
-3799 EVNQKVSE
+3799 EVANKVSE
-3807 AKEAEIQI
+3807 AKEAEVLI

-3820 KYRAVA
+3820 KYRPVA

-3837 QLWTVDH
+3837 QLWTIDH
-3844 MYQYSLAAFTTFF
+3844 MYQYSLQAFTTFF

-3872 VKFRVAA
+3872 VTFRVAA

-3895 TFSRHKMILVAQLL
+3895 TFSRHKLILVAQLL
-3909 FKLMRKRSPDLKV
+3909 FKLMRRRSPDLKV
-3922 DFNKTYFKFL
+3922 QFNLSYFNFL
-3932 LQGTKKFGEEKP
+3932 LQGPKKMGEEQP
-3944 PTLNWLPDAS
+3944 ASISWLPENA
-3954 WASLCA
+3954 WACLNA
-3960 LAELKGFDSL
+3960 LAELKGFESI
-3970 ATDVVASPNRFKE
+3970 ASDVLASPNRFKE

-4004 QNFFMHMLVVRA
+4004 QDFFMHMLVVRA

-4023 ASMNIYAER
+4023 ASMNLYAEK
-4032 TLPDGKNYTQCDAGV
+4032 TLPDGRDYVQCDAGV

-4060 ATTTPIFFILS
+4060 AVTTPIFFILS

-4081 DIGSKNGYFP
+4081 DIGTKRGYFP

-4129 PSWTGELEKA
+4129 PSWTGELEKQ
-4139 LNDYTSEGAYHPDFR
+4139 LNDYTSSNAYHPDFR
-4154 LFLSAEPSNKIPIGL
+4154 LFLSAEPSKQIPIGL

-4180 PQGLTQNLKR
+4180 PQGLVQNLKR

-4211 FALCHFHAV
+4211 FALCHYHAV

-4295 FYFRAELLDGM
+4295 FYFKQELLDGM

-4311 SESYPDEK
+4311 SESYPEEK

-4327 YDEYFT
+4327 YDEYFA
-4333 YIDEYLKVESPVAYG
+4333 YIDEYLQVESPVAFG

-4353 EIAVRTLEGE
+4353 EIAVRTLEGV
-4363 NLFKVVQELQPRGS
+4363 NLFSVVQELQPRGQN
-4377 DDSDESGG
+4377 DDDESGG
-4385 QEAKEEEN
+4385 GAESKEDEN
-4393 PVRALL
+4393 PVRTLL
-4399 NAILE
+4399 NGILE
-4404 RVKPIQFDTEDI
+4404 KVKPIQYDTEDI
-4416 ATRIGSE
+4416 STRIGAE

-4437 RMNVLRNE
+4437 RMNLLRDEMKN
-4445 IKDSL
+4445 SL

-4462 MSDRME
+4462 MSLRME
-4468 ELAQSLELNRVPSG
+4468 NLAASLELNRVPDN
-4482 WVAKAYPSLRKLA
+4482 WAAKAYPSLRNLA
-4495 EWLDNLMERAEQL
+4495 DWLENLLERAEQL
-4508 QKWTDEP
+4508 SRWTEEP
-4515 TAIPVV
+4515 TSIPVV
-4521 TDLSLCFN
+4521 VDLSLCFN

-4565 LEVAVRDGAYVTGLW
+4565 IETAVRDGAYVTGLW

-4614 RDKLEKNGVYT
+4614 REKLETNGVYT
-4625 CPCYKTTDR
+4625 CPCYKTTFR

-4643 LRTKAPA
+4643 LRTKYHP
-4650 DKWILSGVVMLL
+4650 DKWTLSGVVMLL
-4662 EVPMA
+4662 EVPM